1 MEKMKN
7 EYSKIVG
14 NNIRKY
20 REMNYMSQTELA
32 NRIGVKQAAYSL
44 YENGDRDP
52 STEMIYKI
60 CDTLQIEFNELFN
73 PIGVL

>member
-32 NRIGVKQAAYSL
+32 NRIGVKQAR
-44 YENGDRDP
+44 NF
-52 STEMIYKI
+52 II
-60 CDTLQIEFNELFN
+60 
-73 PIGVL
+73 

>member
-1 MEKMKN
+1 M
-7 EYSKIVG
+7 
-14 NNIRKY
+14 NNMIL
-20 REMNYMSQTELA
+20 TELA
-32 NRIGVKQAAYSL
+32 YSIGFKLAAISL

-60 CDTLQIEFNELFN
+60 CDTLQIDFNELFN

>member
-7 EYSKIVG
+7 EYRKIVG

-32 NRIGVKQAAYSL
+32 NRIGVKQAAISL

-60 CDTLQIEFNELFN
+60 CDTLQIDFNELFN

>member
-32 NRIGVKQAAYSL
+32 NRIGVKQAAISL
-44 YENGDRDP
+44 YDRDP

-60 CDTLQIEFNELFN
+60 CDTLQIDFNELFN

>member
-32 NRIGVKQAAYSL
+32 NRIGVKQAAISL
-44 YENGDRDP
+44 YENGELIMDLMN
-52 STEMIYKI
+52 STQSVDMS
-60 CDTLQIEFNELFN
+60 LQERSFRLEKK
-73 PIGVL
+73 